1 MSSPSASL
9 SQRKKN
15 LELQYIQ
22 SHRPKQKE
30 SSCLLFGVKVLLRF
44 LLFTTTMT
52 TIMITA
58 SRRNKATPTDTPTAM
73 ARTLLSLLSAATP
86 PEGPTVGLVGTV
98 VESFVELVGAFVE
111 LVEMGALYT
120 GERGKKC

>member
-1 MSSPSASL
+1 M
-9 SQRKKN
+9 
-15 LELQYIQ
+15 I
-22 SHRPKQKE
+22 
-30 SSCLLFGVKVLLRF
+30 
-44 LLFTTTMT
+44 

-86 PEGPTVGLVGTV
+86 PEGPTVGLVGML
-98 VESFVELVGAFVE
+98 VELVGAFVELVGAFVE